1 MRTAHKPF
9 LERNT
14 SRMKYYSTSAIAI
27 LVGGCASIGSGDYAA
42 DYTLATTTVPNE
54 WAVTLP
60 APAEQTDWIS
70 QFRSDTMNTLIAEAI
85 QANPSLIAARA
96 QADASSAIARA
107 ARGSRLP
114 SLSGSTDAERNFS
127 SKSSG
132 GADSNTFSLGLST
145 SWEVDLWGQ
154 VSKRISAS
162 DKDYLANQADLENLK
177 LSIAGRTASAWVN
190 LSNARAQLTLANDE
204 LDARKNARQ
213 LTERRVATGL
223 ATTLDVRLSRSAEA
237 SAESSIA
244 RAQLNVKDA
253 ARALEIL
260 LGRYPS
266 AEVNAPETPPTL
278 GPMSDANISPMELL
292 ARRPDI
298 AAAEARMAA
307 SGLRADL
314 ARLAMRPTLSLSG
327 SASIRS
333 TEVEDLLDIDQLA
346 GRVLANLTAPIFNG
360 GRLANEAKA
369 ARYSAQAAAANYAS
383 AVLFAWEEVE
393 GARAADISLAQQE
406 LALQVAMDEAE
417 AAEIIAERQYQQGL
431 ISIFNL
437 IDAQTRRINANSQL
451 IATRASRAVNRINY
465 HLALGGGDA
474 PVLNTPANNAPA
486 GN

>member
-1 MRTAHKPF
+1 
-9 LERNT
+9 
-14 SRMKYYSTSAIAI
+14 MKHYSASAIAI
-27 LVGGCASIGSGDYAA
+27 LAGGCASIGGGDFAA

-60 APAEQTDWIS
+60 APAEQTDWLS
-70 QFRSDTMNTLIAEAI
+70 QFNSETMNSLIAEAL

-96 QADASSAIARA
+96 RADAASATARA

-114 SLSGSTDAERNFS
+114 SLSGSSSAERNFV
-127 SKSSG
+127 SSG
-132 GADSNTFSLGLST
+132 SGSSDYNDFSLGLST

-162 DKDYLANQADLENLK
+162 DKDFLANEADLEDLK
-177 LSIAGRTASAWVN
+177 LSIAGRTANAWIN
-190 LSNARAQLTLANDE
+190 LSNARAQLALANDE
-204 LDARKNARQ
+204 LDARKNARE

-244 RAQLNVKDA
+244 RSQLNVKDA
-253 ARALEIL
+253 ARTLEVL

-266 AEVNAPETPPTL
+266 AEVNAPETPPRL
-278 GPMSDANISPMELL
+278 VAMPNADISPMELL

-314 ARLAMRPTLSLSG
+314 ARLAMRPSLSLTG

-360 GRLANEAKA
+360 GRLANESKA
-369 ARYSAQAAAANYAS
+369 ARFQAQAAAANYAS
-383 AVLFAWEEVE
+383 AVLSAWEEVE

-417 AAEIIAERQYQQGL
+417 AAETIAERQYQQGL

-451 IATRASRAVNRINY
+451 LATRASRAINRINY